1 MSKNHRAGYVNI
13 IGMPNAGKS
22 TLMNRLVGEPLAIAT
37 AKAQTTRH
45 RILGMVNDEE
55 SQIIFSDTPGYLEPR
70 YQLQKKMQAKVE
82 EALEDADV
90 LVLLVDAMHPGL
102 PEEFTGR
109 IKNARGKLI
118 VAVNKIDL
126 IDQQKLEVLVQ
137 KIKTEL
143 QPESIIPISAI
154 YGANLD
160 QLLKAIRERLPESPP
175 YFPKDQLTDKP
186 EKFFVAEIIREKI
199 FELYKQEIPYS
210 CEVKVDSFKEDGRL
224 IRIAAIIFVNRKS
237 QKPILIGKNGAA
249 MKRLGTES
257 RRKIEAFLNSKVF
270 LDLHVKVR
278 ENWRENEEQ
287 LKNFGYE

>member
-45 RILGMVNDEE
+45 RILGMVNDEQ
-55 SQIIFSDTPGYLEPR
+55 SQIIFSDTPGYLKPS

-90 LVLLVDAMHPGL
+90 LVLLIDAKHSEL
-102 PEEFTGR
+102 TEEFAER
-109 IKNARGKLI
+109 IKSSSGKLI
-118 VAVNKIDL
+118 VAINKIDL
-126 IDQQKLEVLVQ
+126 SDQQKLETLVE
-137 KIKTEL
+137 KVKTEFK
-143 QPESIIPISAI
+143 PESIIPISAI

-199 FELYKQEIPYS
+199 FKLYKQEIPYS
-210 CEVKVDSFKEDGRL
+210 CEVKVDSFKEDGCL

-237 QKPILIGKNGAA
+237 QKPILIGQNGTAI
-249 MKRLGTES
+249 KRLGTES
-257 RRKIEAFLNSKVF
+257 RMKIEEFLSSKIF
-270 LDLHVKVR
+270 LELHVKVR
-278 ENWRENEEQ
+278 EHWRENEEQ

>member
-45 RILGMVNDEE
+45 RILGMVNDDE

-70 YQLQKKMQAKVE
+70 YPLQKKMQAKVE
-82 EALEDADV
+82 EALQDADV
-90 LVLLVDAMHPGL
+90 LVLLVDASHPDL
-102 PEEFTGR
+102 PEEFIER
-109 IKNARGKLI
+109 IKTASGKLI

-126 IDQQKLEVLVQ
+126 SDQQKLEALVEN
-137 KIKTEL
+137 IKSRLPAERIL
-143 QPESIIPISAI
+143 PISALH
-154 YGANLD
+154 GANLD
-160 QLLKAIRERLPESPP
+160 QLLKAIRELLPKSPP

-210 CEVKVDSFKEDGRL
+210 CEVKVDSFKVDGRL

-257 RRKIEAFLNSKVF
+257 RRKIEAFLESKVF
-270 LDLHVKVR
+270 LELHVKVR

>member
-1 MSKNHRAGYVNI
+1 MPKNHRAGYVNI

-82 EALEDADV
+82 EALQDADV
-90 LVLLVDAMHPGL
+90 LVLLIDASHPDL
-102 PEEFTGR
+102 PEEFIER
-109 IKNARGKLI
+109 IKNASGKLI

-126 IDQQKLEVLVQ
+126 SDQQKLESLVQ
-137 KIKTEL
+137 KIKEQL

-160 QLLKAIRERLPESPP
+160 QLLKAIRELLPESPP

-257 RRKIEAFLNSKVF
+257 RRKIEEFLESKVF
-270 LDLHVKVR
+270 LELHVKLR
-278 ENWRENEEQ
+278 ENWRENEDQ

>member
-1 MSKNHRAGYVNI
+1 MPKNHRAGYVNI

-82 EALEDADV
+82 EALQDADV
-90 LVLLVDAMHPGL
+90 LVLLIDASHPDL
-102 PEEFTGR
+102 PEEFIER
-109 IKNARGKLI
+109 IKNASGKLI

-126 IDQQKLEVLVQ
+126 SDQQKLESLVQ
-137 KIKTEL
+137 KIKEQL

-160 QLLKAIRERLPESPP
+160 QLLKAIRELLPESPP

-257 RRKIEAFLNSKVF
+257 RRKIEEFLESKVF
-270 LDLHVKVR
+270 LELHVKVR
-278 ENWRENEEQ
+278 ENWRENEDQ

>member
-1 MSKNHRAGYVNI
+1 MPKNHRAGYVNI

-82 EALEDADV
+82 EALQDADV
-90 LVLLVDAMHPGL
+90 LVLLIDASHPDL
-102 PEEFTGR
+102 PEEFIER
-109 IKNARGKLI
+109 IKNASGKLI

-126 IDQQKLEVLVQ
+126 SDQQKLEALVQ
-137 KIKTEL
+137 KIKEQL

-160 QLLKAIRERLPESPP
+160 QLLKAIRELLPESPP

-249 MKRLGTES
+249 MKRLGMES
-257 RRKIEAFLNSKVF
+257 RRKIEEFLESKVF
-270 LDLHVKVR
+270 LELHVKVR
-278 ENWRENEEQ
+278 ENWRENEDQ

>member
-37 AKAQTTRH
+37 AKAQSTRH
-45 RILGMVNDEE
+45 RILGIVNDEE

-90 LVLLVDAMHPGL
+90 LVLLVDATHPGL
-102 PEEFTGR
+102 PEEFTER

-118 VAVNKIDL
+118 AAVNKIDL

-137 KIKTEL
+137 KIKAEL

>member
-45 RILGMVNDEE
+45 RILGMVNDEQ
-55 SQIIFSDTPGYLEPR
+55 SQIIFSDTPGYLEPG

-90 LVLLVDAMHPGL
+90 LVLLIDAKHSEL
-102 PEEFTGR
+102 PEEFAER
-109 IKNARGKLI
+109 IKNSSGKLI
-118 VAVNKIDL
+118 VAINKIDL
-126 IDQQKLEVLVQ
+126 SDQQKLESLVQ
-137 KIKTEL
+137 KIKTEF
-143 QPESIIPISAI
+143 QPESIIPISSI

-237 QKPILIGKNGAA
+237 QKPILIGKNGTAI
-249 MKRLGTES
+249 KRLGTES
-257 RRKIEAFLNSKVF
+257 RRKIEEFLGSKVF
-270 LDLHVKVR
+270 LELHVKVR
-278 ENWRENEEQ
+278 EHWRENEEQ

>member
-45 RILGMVNDEE
+45 RILGMVNDEQ
-55 SQIIFSDTPGYLEPR
+55 SQIIFSDTPGYLKPS

-90 LVLLVDAMHPGL
+90 LVLLIDAKHSEL
-102 PEEFTGR
+102 TEEFAER
-109 IKNARGKLI
+109 IKSSSGKLI
-118 VAVNKIDL
+118 VAINKIDL
-126 IDQQKLEVLVQ
+126 SDQQKLETLVE
-137 KIKTEL
+137 KVKTEFK
-143 QPESIIPISAI
+143 PESIIPISAI

-199 FELYKQEIPYS
+199 FKLYKQEIPYS

-237 QKPILIGKNGAA
+237 QKPILIGQNGTAI
-249 MKRLGTES
+249 KRLGTES
-257 RRKIEAFLNSKVF
+257 RRKIEEFLGSKVF
-270 LDLHVKVR
+270 LELHVKVR
-278 ENWRENEEQ
+278 EHWRENEEQ

>member
-45 RILGMVNDEE
+45 RILGMVNDEQ
-55 SQIIFSDTPGYLEPR
+55 SQIIFSDTPGYLKPS

-90 LVLLVDAMHPGL
+90 LVLLIDAKHSEL
-102 PEEFTGR
+102 TEEFAER
-109 IKNARGKLI
+109 IKSSSGKLI
-118 VAVNKIDL
+118 VAINKIDL
-126 IDQQKLEVLVQ
+126 SDQQKLETLVE
-137 KIKTEL
+137 KVKTEFK
-143 QPESIIPISAI
+143 PESIIPISAI

-199 FELYKQEIPYS
+199 FKLYKQEIPYS

-237 QKPILIGKNGAA
+237 QKPILIGQNGTAI
-249 MKRLGTES
+249 KRLGTES
-257 RRKIEAFLNSKVF
+257 RMKIEEFLSSKIF
-270 LDLHVKVR
+270 LELHVKVR
-278 ENWRENEEQ
+278 EHWRENEEQ

>member
-37 AKAQTTRH
+37 AKAQSTRH
-45 RILGMVNDEE
+45 RILGIVNDEE

-90 LVLLVDAMHPGL
+90 LVLLVDATHPGL
-102 PEEFTGR
+102 PEEFTER

-118 VAVNKIDL
+118 AAVNKIDL
-126 IDQQKLEVLVQ
+126 SDQQKLEALVQ
-137 KIKTEL
+137 KIKAEL
-143 QPESIIPISAI
+143 QPESIIPISAM

-210 CEVKVDSFKEDGRL
+210 CEVKVDSFKEDVRL

>member
-210 CEVKVDSFKEDGRL
+210 CEVKVDSFKEDSRL